1 MQSTRPLLLVQEV
14 DGIMKNLLRA
24 VTFAIAFWTKQDDYE
39 ITPDKR
45 LYRFLKWLYPDE
57 VKPFGEN

>member
-1 MQSTRPLLLVQEV
+1 
-14 DGIMKNLLRA
+14 MKNLLRA